1 MLSGR
6 VTKIPSL
13 SPLLSKD
20 EGLRDTGHIMSN
32 GNLILGVNSVTVSYL
47 IHDDGLLQNAADMIT
62 KCDSHFITKSDRVSL
77 QNASGFYCKMGQFCY
92 KMWQLLQ
99 IAIILL
105 QMRCLLQIATVQYLR
120 VVYNDKNS
128 SFKERGLRICKS

>member
-62 KCDSHFITKSDRVSL
+62 KCDSYFITKCDRVLL

-92 KMWQLLQ
+92 KMRQLLQ
-99 IAIILL
+99 IILL
-105 QMRCLLQIATVQYLR
+105 QMR
-120 VVYNDKNS
+120 
-128 SFKERGLRICKS
+128 